1 MSVDFI
7 FVKGK
12 SNSFIAEKDL
22 VSGGVLISQFFADGR
37 RESIARIIDDGRDFS
52 LMTYSERTGIHINYL
67 STDKKNHS

>member
-22 VSGGVLISQFFADGR
+22 VSGGKRFQS
-37 RESIARIIDDGRDFS
+37 DDLVRKDRN
-52 LMTYSERTGIHINYL
+52 TYQLSEYG
-67 STDKKNHS
+67 